1 MTATLV
7 DVLVIG
13 GNPGGCAAA
22 IAAARSGASVV
33 LLEATPVLGGMNAN
47 GTFGFDC
54 ATPQALSGIAEEVA
68 ARVKAHYARIGLK
81 DPLFTKRA
89 DLVWES
95 HVLAAVWLELA
106 RETTGLRIELGA
118 VPVGVRMDGH
128 RIEAVQWQHACDP
141 MGNLDPADEQVQS
154 VRARVVIDASYEA
167 DVTTWSGA
175 PLRIGREARS
185 AEEPHA
191 GKIFVSGPKVSGG
204 GVLPH
209 SMLPGSSGEGD
220 DAIMAFAYRLHC
232 RLYADRSPG
241 AKHRL
246 QSPPAGYDPTVYRWE
261 PAKTLPDGSPVYF
274 DTLYVLVNGKYLL
287 NRMVHGNNLVG
298 PNRAYVLAHPRD
310 RAPLRQRFVDHALGY
325 LYFIQNEGGMPE
337 LGLAEDEFQDNG
349 HLPYQ
354 IYVREGRRIVGRYCL
369 TEADIHP
376 FVRGDG
382 LRAPPHADAIAIGD
396 WAIESQGCADEVPPG
411 YSYPD
416 GYMINRVARAPFQ
429 IPYRC
434 LLPQGVDNLLTS
446 GAISATHVAFGAT
459 RVEAVR
465 IQSGIAAGIAAAMA
479 VQGGCPPSSVSVE
492 ALQEEIIKR
501 GGKLTYFAD
510 VPSDHPNFT
519 AIQWA
524 ALHGLVPA
532 DPDWYFYPD
541 HPGSWA
547 DFVQGIVTTQA
558 LPVSVTG
565 AHFEGI
571 TRRHPSF
578 RFVETLYDLSTR
590 AGVDLFEV
598 AKLHDEDPMQEFLRL
613 DPRFKLLPF
622 HAERAV
628 PSAEAHR
635 FLGLVAVALES
646 GYQPAIV
653 RSDAGLLTRAAMCEV
668 LKDLWVARQ
677 ARHRPS
683 LSALGTTAAPP
694 S

>member
-1 MTATLV
+1 MNDALV
-7 DVLVIG
+7 DVLVIA

-22 IAAARSGASVV
+22 IAAARSGASVM

-68 ARVKAHYARIGLK
+68 ARVKAHYARIGLE

-106 RETTGLRIELGA
+106 KETAGLRIELGA
-118 VPVGVRMDGH
+118 VPVGVRMNGQ

-141 MGNLDPADEQVQS
+141 MGNLDPADEGVESVQ
-154 VRARVVIDASYEA
+154 ARIVIDASYEA
-167 DVTTWSGA
+167 DVTAWSGA
-175 PLRIGREARS
+175 PFRIGREARS
-185 AEEPHA
+185 ADEPHA
-191 GKIFVSGPKVSGG
+191 GKIFVSGSKLSDD

-209 SMLPGSSGEGD
+209 SVLAGSSGESD

-246 QSPPAGYDPTVYRWE
+246 RSPPPGYDPTVYRWE
-261 PAKTLPDGSPVYF
+261 PAKTLPDGTPVYF

-287 NRMVHGNNLVG
+287 NRMVRGNNLVG
-298 PNRAYVLAHPRD
+298 PNRAYVLTHPRE

-325 LYFIQNEGGMPE
+325 LYFVQTEGGMPE
-337 LGLAEDEFQDNG
+337 LGLADDEFLDNG

-354 IYVREGRRIVGRYCL
+354 IYVREGRRIVGRHGL
-369 TEADIHP
+369 SEADINP
-376 FVRGDG
+376 FIRGDG
-382 LRAPPHADAIAIGD
+382 FRAPPHADAIAIGD

-429 IPYRC
+429 VPYRC
-434 LLPQGVDNLLTS
+434 LLPQGVDNLLTC

-465 IQSGIAAGIAAAMA
+465 IQSGIAAGVAAAMA
-479 VQGGCPPSSVSVE
+479 VQGDCPPSSVPVE
-492 ALQEEIIKR
+492 ALQTEIIRR

-510 VPSDHPNFT
+510 VPSDHPHFA

-524 ALHGLVPA
+524 ALRGLVPH
-532 DPDWYFYPD
+532 DPDWYFHPD
-541 HPGSWA
+541 HPASWA
-547 DFVQGIVTTQA
+547 DFAQSIVTTQA

-571 TRRHPSF
+571 TRRHPCF

-613 DPRFKLLPF
+613 EPRFKLLPF
-622 HAERAV
+622 HPERAV
-628 PSAEAHR
+628 SLAEAHK
-635 FLGLVAVALES
+635 FLGLVAVALE
-646 GYQPAIV
+646 
-653 RSDAGLLTRAAMCEV
+653 RSYELALVPPDAGFLTRAAMCEM
-668 LKDLWVARQ
+668 LKGLWAARP
-677 ARHRPS
+677 AW
-683 LSALGTTAAPP
+683 G
-694 S
+694 